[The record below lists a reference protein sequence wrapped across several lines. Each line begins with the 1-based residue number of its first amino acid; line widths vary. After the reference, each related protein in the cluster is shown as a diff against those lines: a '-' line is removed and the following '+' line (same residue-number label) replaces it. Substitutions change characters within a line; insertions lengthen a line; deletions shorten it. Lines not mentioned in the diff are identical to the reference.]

1 MGTET
6 FELSFDCVLPS
17 AIFFNNNL
25 EPATIKCY
33 AIIRNLTRLTGY
45 CFASNAYLSQ
55 VMQCSETSVKVWI
68 RSLKQEGFINIYT
81 DKTGI
86 HWSRKIAISDN
97 FKKYVR
103 RAENHLPPAGN
114 PPTPSRKSAYIK
126 EDKIKEEK
134 SKETQTPVGRE
145 KVLRNFGEF
154 VKMSDSEFIALVDYY
169 GTEAISGLIE
179 EMNDYLAS
187 TGKKPYRD
195 YPATLRNWA
204 RRKKVKPIRESK
216 TIKSN
221 PHAVGEK
228 SKGEIEADNRQ
239 WSTSIEPILM
249 PYIKA
254 GMIHIGST
262 GWEFNFKNKPN
273 PLKLY
278 FNNPEFII
286 KCNETMKE
294 LGIMV

>member
-1 MGTET
+1 MRTET
-6 FELSFDCVLPS
+6 LELSFDCVLPS
-17 AIFFNNNL
+17 AIFFNNKL
-25 EPATIKCY
+25 EASAIKCY

-45 CFASNAYLSQ
+45 CFASNAYLAS
-55 VMQCSETSVKVWI
+55 VLDCSETSVKVWI

-86 HWSRKIAISDN
+86 HWSRKIAVSDN

-103 RAENHLPPAGN
+103 RVENHLPPAGN

-126 EDKIKEEK
+126 EDKVKEDKIKETK
-134 SKETQTPVGRE
+134 TPILVE
-145 KVLRNFGEF
+145 KVLRSFGEF
-154 VKMSDSEFIALVDYY
+154 VKMSDSEFIALIDYY
-169 GTEAISGLIE
+169 GNEAVSGLIE

-204 RRKKVKPIRESK
+204 RRKNIKPIRESK

-221 PHAVGEK
+221 PQAVGEK
-228 SKGEIEADNRQ
+228 TTGEIEADNRN
-239 WSTSIEPILM
+239 WSTGMESILL

-254 GMIHIGST
+254 GMVHIGSA
-262 GWEFNFKNKPN
+262 GWEFNLKNNSN
-273 PLKLY
+273 PRKIY
-278 FNNPEFII
+278 FNNPEFIE
-286 KCNETMKE
+286 KCNQTLKE
-294 LGIMV
+294 MGILV